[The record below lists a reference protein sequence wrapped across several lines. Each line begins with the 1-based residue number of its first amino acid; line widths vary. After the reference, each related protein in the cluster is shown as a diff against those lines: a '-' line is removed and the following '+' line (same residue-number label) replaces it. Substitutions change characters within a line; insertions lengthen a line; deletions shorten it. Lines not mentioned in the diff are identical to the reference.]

1 MSNGNR
7 VVVSALVIMPIYHL
21 KHMAGSSN
29 HGVQLVNSWLMALA
43 AIFDCG
49 GSCEDP
55 LGPIGLTGR
64 PAHA

>member
-1 MSNGNR
+1 MSNENQ
-7 VVVSALVIMPIYHL
+7 VVATALVIMPIYQP

-43 AIFDCG
+43 AIFGCG

-55 LGPIGLTGR
+55 LGPIGLTVR